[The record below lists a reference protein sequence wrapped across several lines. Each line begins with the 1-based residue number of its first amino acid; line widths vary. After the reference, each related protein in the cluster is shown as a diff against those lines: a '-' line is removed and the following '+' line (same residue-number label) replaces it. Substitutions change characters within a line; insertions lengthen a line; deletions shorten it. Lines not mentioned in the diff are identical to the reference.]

1 MLSEWLI
8 SAYNQYIFQQLKPF
22 LACAEN
28 GFFILYKQQT
38 KEKIIMWNAP
48 SKKQLS
54 TLPTLYATEN
64 VPLKDKII
72 HLHFFIGGC
81 DWFIAEFDGDDLF
94 FGFTIL
100 NQDYQNAEWGYIS
113 FGELKSIKVQGW
125 LEIDRDIHW
134 KVRPAKEVDL
144 ICEAQGW

>member
-1 MLSEWLI
+1 
-8 SAYNQYIFQQLKPF
+8 
-22 LACAEN
+22 
-28 GFFILYKQQT
+28 
-38 KEKIIMWNAP
+38 MWNAP
-48 SKKQLS
+48 SKRQLS
-54 TLPTLYATEN
+54 TLPRLYQTEA
-64 VPLKDKII
+64 VALKDKII

-144 ICEAQGW
+144 ICKAQGW

>member
-1 MLSEWLI
+1 
-8 SAYNQYIFQQLKPF
+8 
-22 LACAEN
+22 
-28 GFFILYKQQT
+28 
-38 KEKIIMWNAP
+38 MWNAP
-48 SKKQLS
+48 TKRQLA
-54 TLPTLYATEN
+54 TLPRLYETEE

-113 FGELKSIKVQGW
+113 LSELKSIKVQGW
-125 LEIDRDIHW
+125 LQIDNDLHF
-134 KVRPAKEVDL
+134 KVRPAREVDL

>member
-1 MLSEWLI
+1 
-8 SAYNQYIFQQLKPF
+8 
-22 LACAEN
+22 
-28 GFFILYKQQT
+28 
-38 KEKIIMWNAP
+38 MWNAP
-48 SKKQLS
+48 SKRQLA
-54 TLPTLYATEN
+54 TLPRLYQTEA
-64 VPLKDKII
+64 VALKDKII

-113 FGELKSIKVQGW
+113 LSELKSIKIQGW
-125 LEIDRDIHW
+125 LEIDNDLHW

-144 ICEAQGW
+144 ICEAQRW